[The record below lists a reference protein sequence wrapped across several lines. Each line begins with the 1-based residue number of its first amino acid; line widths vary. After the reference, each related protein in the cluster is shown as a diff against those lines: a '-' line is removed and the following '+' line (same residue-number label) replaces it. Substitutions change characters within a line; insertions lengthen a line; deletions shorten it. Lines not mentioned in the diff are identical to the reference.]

1 MLLVSPVVVWFVTV
15 ALGAPAALV
24 AALTLMA
31 AAAIMSA
38 TAGFAL
44 ILGLDAPLAVLAD
57 KADFDVVVFFAV
69 GQLPMYILP
78 ALLRPLYRRLMRAG

>member
-24 AALTLMA
+24 TALTLM

-78 ALLRPLYRRLMRAG
+78 ALLRPIYRRMLGT

>member
-1 MLLVSPVVVWFVTV
+1 MVVWFVTV
-15 ALGAPAALV
+15 ALGASAALV
-24 AALTLMA
+24 TALTLM

-44 ILGLDAPLAVLAD
+44 ILGLDAPLAVPAD

-69 GQLPMYILP
+69 GQPPMYILP
-78 ALLRPLYRRLMRAG
+78 ALSRPLYRRLMRAG

>member
-1 MLLVSPVVVWFVTV
+1 MVSPVVVWFVTV

-24 AALTLMA
+24 TALTLMA
-31 AAAIMSA
+31 AAAIMSV

-44 ILGLDAPLAVLAD
+44 ILGLVLAVLAD
-57 KADFDVVVFFAV
+57 KAAFDV

-78 ALLRPLYRRLMRAG
+78 ALLRPLYRRLMRSG